1 MKFFTLFTIVS
12 ILFLSCGDNKSSE
25 STKPEQ
31 FPELKDENVNKN
43 MSSEDINDY
52 FNGANNLGNALNS
65 CLKNCL
71 SEEDTISCITEAT
84 KRLNIKMNG
93 EYLMI
98 LDGKGVDEFS
108 LPEVINEVNKAQQA
122 WLMFKEQELYLIYYH
137 FPDHAKLELGQKYEQ
152 KETLEW
158 CNDYSNNGM
167 LKCAIKTSEHYDS
180 LLNDSYKRIRDQLD
194 EKGKESLE
202 KTQLAWIEYR
212 KAETGIWNKISEL
225 HDGSMYRTR
234 SAQNGAKIYL
244 QRAMELDYFN
254 NYLRL
259 ENDTAKVIKGLVNQ
273 TNDQS
278 FNNKDSLLLFSKSI
292 PFEPNHTFPIAKQ
305 NEEDY
310 QDGIVASLFTIGTIK
325 TGKYR
330 GDSLIIGGF
339 SGYCKGPDC
348 HTVYFLR
355 FLKSDSKL
363 IYLPLISDPLNS
375 WVFDRF
381 DISTD
386 LDTKSIGLSFE
397 IDDDYSIPGFAY
409 KSQIIDKKTN
419 QLLVL
424 REVYPTLF
432 FADEKLDTTGC
443 FVIFY
448 DDNLGP
454 IYSKT
459 LQDNKVSEN
468 LFYAF
473 RKDSTT
479 LGFDFSIPFN
489 PASPSFF
496 DSIDFSTKN
505 REWKKHQYFY
515 KGSVI
520 MDNKKFINTNVETN
534 EGKRIYR
541 LANGRNDILNMIDD
555 NNKYMQMG
563 LYFHEQEAAVKD
575 ENAIFFLKNPLIENK
590 YLTYVSNKY
599 LATYA
604 TEPIIYLYPTQEMDI
619 TISVKAEGGI
629 YKSDP
634 LIGENGW
641 SVSAEPTGKLTNK
654 LDGNIYPYL
663 FWEGV
668 TKPLFIKNTGSVVRK
683 DSVEYFLRK
692 ELSHK
697 GLIENEIEDFLK
709 GWLSKFKSFEYYFIS
724 FVDQAK
730 IDELFPLEINPK
742 PETII
747 RVYIDFYGL
756 NVPIEVYKPEAHTKI
771 TRKGYSAIE
780 WGGFER
786 HIVN

>member
-1 MKFFTLFTIVS
+1 MKFITLFTIVS
-12 ILFLSCGDNKSSE
+12 ILFLSCGDGKSPE
-25 STKPEQ
+25 SVKPTNSSRQ
-31 FPELKDENVNKN
+31 LKNEKVIEN
-43 MSSEDINDY
+43 MSPEGINDY
-52 FNGANNLGNALNS
+52 FNGADNLGNALNN

-71 SEEDTISCITEAT
+71 SEQDTSSCITEAT
-84 KRLNIKMNG
+84 KRLNVKMNR

-98 LDGKGVDEFS
+98 LDGKGEDEFS

-122 WLMFKEQELYLIYYH
+122 WLRFKEQEMYLIYYH
-137 FPDHAKLELGQKYEQ
+137 FPDHVTLEQLELGQKYEQ
-152 KETLEW
+152 KETFEW
-158 CNDYSNNGM
+158 CNDYSNYGM

-225 HDGSMYRTR
+225 HDGSMYPTR

-244 QRAMELDYFN
+244 QRAMEL
-254 NYLRL
+254 NYYNILL
-259 ENDTAKVIKGLVNQ
+259 SKENDTSKVFAELINQ
-273 TNDQS
+273 TDEQS
-278 FNNKDSLLLFSKSI
+278 FDKYDSLLLLTESI
-292 PFEPNHTFPIAKQ
+292 PFLNKTIHTADEYVSF
-305 NEEDY
+305 D
-310 QDGIVASLFTIGTIK
+310 ASLHIIGTLM

-330 GDSLIIGGF
+330 GDSLIIGAF
-339 SGYCKGPDC
+339 SSNCKGIECNVP
-348 HTVYFLR
+348 HFLR
-355 FLKSDSKL
+355 FVKSDNKL
-363 IYLPLISDPLNS
+363 IYLPLISDPLDHFLFKGFS
-375 WVFDRF
+375 
-381 DISTD
+381 ILTD
-386 LDTKSIGLSFE
+386 FNVQSLGLSFE
-397 IDDDYSIPGFAY
+397 VDDNYFIPGFEY
-409 KSQIIDKKTN
+409 KTEIIDKKTK

-424 REVYPTLF
+424 KEVFPTPF
-432 FADEKLDTTGC
+432 FAYEKLDTTGC
-443 FVIFY
+443 SVIFH
-448 DDNLGP
+448 DDILGP
-454 IYSKT
+454 VYSKT
-459 LQDNKVSEN
+459 LQDYKVSEN

-479 LGFDFSIPFN
+479 LIFDFSIPFN

-520 MDNKKFINTNVETN
+520 MDNKKFIYTNVETN

-541 LANGRNDILNMIDD
+541 LANGRNNILNMIDD

-563 LYFHEQEAAVKD
+563 LYFHEQEAAAKD
-575 ENAIFFLKNPLIENK
+575 EHAIFFLKNPLIENK

-604 TEPIIYLYPTQEMDI
+604 TEPIIYLYPTQKIDI
-619 TISVKAEGGI
+619 TVSVKAEGGI

-663 FWEGV
+663 FWEGI

-709 GWLSKFKSFEYYFIS
+709 GWLPKFKSFDYYFIT

-756 NVPIEVYKPEAHTKI
+756 NVPIEVNNPETHNKI
-771 TRKGYSAIE
+771 TRNGYSVIE

-786 HIVN
+786 